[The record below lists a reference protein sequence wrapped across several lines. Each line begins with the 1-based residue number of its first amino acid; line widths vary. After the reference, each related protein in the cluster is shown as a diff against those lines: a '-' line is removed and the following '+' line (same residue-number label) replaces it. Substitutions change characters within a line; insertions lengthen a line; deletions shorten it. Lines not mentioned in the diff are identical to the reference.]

1 MQSDTTATYVRWST
15 EEQEREHQRADI
27 NQWLT
32 QHDLSLDDISVYA
45 EQASGADRD
54 RGEFHTLIEDIKADE
69 FDAVVVWEV
78 SRIARR
84 GLDAQRFFQTCEAQD
99 VVIHVV
105 NGAVRRIEPNGTGR
119 LVADIIASVS
129 AEERRRLIRR
139 TKSGLDTAKKQGKW
153 LGNVPTGF
161 VRVDGYL
168 KPNLSPDYENNETG
182 YLDVSEA
189 LERIEGGESY
199 RSVARETPSLTR
211 QGLMDIHK
219 SERADWYLE
228 REAEDNRV
236 EDALETL
243 TESQ

>member
-1 MQSDTTATYVRWST
+1 MKSDTTATYVRWST
-15 EEQEREHQRADI
+15 EQQEREHQREDI

-45 EQASGADRD
+45 EQASGADSNRD
-54 RGEFHTLIEDIKADE
+54 AFHSLIEDIKADE

-84 GLDAQRFFQTCEAQD
+84 GLDAQRFFETCEAQD

-168 KPNLSPDYENNETG
+168 KPNLNPEYDNGETG

-189 LERIEGGESY
+189 LERIESGDSY
-199 RSVARETPSLTR
+199 RSIARETPNLTR

-219 SERADWYLE
+219 NDRRDWYLE
-228 REAEDNRV
+228 QEAEDERV
-236 EDALETL
+236 EMALDTV
-243 TESQ
+243 TESG

>member
-32 QHDLSLDDISVYA
+32 KHDLSLDDISVYA

-54 RGEFHTLIEDIKADE
+54 RDEFQALIEDIESGE
-69 FDAVVVWEV
+69 FEAVVVWEV

-84 GLDAQRFFQTCEAQD
+84 GLDAQRFFETCETQD

-139 TKSGLDTAKKQGKW
+139 TKSGLSTAKEQGKW

-168 KPNLSPDYENNETG
+168 KPNLNPDYDSDETG

-189 LERIEGGESY
+189 LERIESGESY
-199 RSVARETPSLTR
+199 RSVARETPNLTR

-219 SERADWYLE
+219 SDRAGWYLE
-228 REAEDNRV
+228 QEATDDRV
-236 EDALETL
+236 EDALATL
-243 TESQ
+243 TEAQ

>member
-1 MQSDTTATYVRWST
+1 MQADATATYVRWST

-27 NQWLT
+27 NEWLN
-32 QHDLSLDDISVYA
+32 QHDLSLDQIAVYA
-45 EQASGADRD
+45 EQASGAAQDRD
-54 RGEFHTLIEDIKADE
+54 EFHALIKDIEAGAFE
-69 FDAVVVWEV
+69 AVIVWEV

-84 GLDAQRFFQTCEAQD
+84 GLDAQRFFETCESQG

-105 NGAVRRIEPNGTGR
+105 NGAVRQIEPNGTGR

-168 KPNLSPDYENNETG
+168 KPNLNPDYDNGETG
-182 YLDVSEA
+182 YLDVVEA
-189 LERIEGGESY
+189 LERIECGDSY
-199 RSVARETPSLTR
+199 RSVARSTPNLTR

-219 SERADWYLE
+219 SDRADWYLKQQAKDE
-228 REAEDNRV
+228 RV
-236 EDALETL
+236 EEALATV

>member
-45 EQASGADRD
+45 ERASGADRD
-54 RGEFHTLIEDIKADE
+54 RDEFYALIEDIESGE
-69 FDAVVVWEV
+69 FEAVVVWEV

-84 GLDAQRFFQTCEAQD
+84 GLDAQRFFETCETQD

-139 TKSGLDTAKKQGKW
+139 TKSGLSTAKEQGKW

-168 KPNLSPDYENNETG
+168 KPNLNPDYEDDDTG

-189 LERIEGGESY
+189 LERIESGESY
-199 RSVARETPSLTR
+199 RSVSRDTPNLTR

-219 SERADWYLE
+219 SDRADWYLE
-228 REAEDNRV
+228 QEAEDDRV
-236 EDALETL
+236 EDALGTL
-243 TESQ
+243 TE

>member
-1 MQSDTTATYVRWST
+1 VQPESTATYVRWST
-15 EEQEREHQRADI
+15 EEQERQHQREDI

-45 EQASGADRD
+45 EQASGADRNRD
-54 RGEFHTLIEDIKADE
+54 AFHTLIEDIKADE

-84 GLDAQRFFQTCEAQD
+84 GLDAQRFFETCETQD
-99 VVIHVV
+99 VVIYVV

-168 KPNLSPDYENNETG
+168 KPNLNPEYDNGETG

-189 LERIEGGESY
+189 LERIESGDSY
-199 RSVARETPSLTR
+199 RSVARETPNLTR

-219 SERADWYLE
+219 NDRRDWYLE
-228 REAEDNRV
+228 QEAEDERV
-236 EDALETL
+236 EMALDTV
-243 TESQ
+243 TESG

>member
-54 RGEFHTLIEDIKADE
+54 RDAFHALIEDIESGE
-69 FDAVVVWEV
+69 FEAVVVWEV

-84 GLDAQRFFQTCEAQD
+84 GLDAQRFFETCETQD

-139 TKSGLDTAKKQGKW
+139 TKSGLSTAKEQGKW

-168 KPNLSPDYENNETG
+168 KPNLNPDYDSDETG

-189 LERIEGGESY
+189 LERIESGESY
-199 RSVARETPSLTR
+199 RSVARETPNLTR

-219 SERADWYLE
+219 SDRAGWYLE
-228 REAEDNRV
+228 QEATDDRV
-236 EDALETL
+236 EDALATL

>member
-1 MQSDTTATYVRWST
+1 MLRSKVDTP
-15 EEQEREHQRADI
+15 
-27 NQWLT
+27 WLT
-32 QHDLSLDDISVYA
+32 KDDLSLDDISVYA
-45 EQASGADRD
+45 KQASGADRNRD
-54 RGEFHTLIEDIKADE
+54 AFHTLIEDIKADE

-84 GLDAQRFFQTCEAQD
+84 GLDAQRFFETCEAQD

-139 TKSGLDTAKKQGKW
+139 TKSGLNTAKKQGKW

-168 KPNLSPDYENNETG
+168 KPNLNPEYDNGETG
-182 YLDVSEA
+182 YLDVAEA
-189 LERIEGGESY
+189 LERIESGDSY
-199 RSVARETPSLTR
+199 RSVARETPNLTR

-219 SERADWYLE
+219 NDRRDWYLE
-228 REAEDNRV
+228 QEAEDERV
-236 EDALETL
+236 EMALDTV
-243 TESQ
+243 TESG